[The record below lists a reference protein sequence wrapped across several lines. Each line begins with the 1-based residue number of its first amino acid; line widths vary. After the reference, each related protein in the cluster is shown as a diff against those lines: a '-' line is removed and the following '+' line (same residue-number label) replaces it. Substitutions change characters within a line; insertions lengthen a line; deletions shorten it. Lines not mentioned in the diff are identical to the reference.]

1 MNQSSH
7 NPVAGQV
14 VSISRSD
21 RWQVHA
27 RLQELDISSA
37 CLSDG
42 SFQVKINTPLDALQL
57 WSVIYQF
64 TASRNQMTERLERCF
79 QQRS

>member
-1 MNQSSH
+1 MNSSSP
-7 NPVAGQV
+7 NPETGQL

-21 RWQVHA
+21 RWQVYA
-27 RLQELDISSA
+27 RLQELDIPCT

-42 SFQVKINTPLDALQL
+42 SFQAKIDTPLAALQL

-64 TASRNQMTERLERCF
+64 TSSRHQLVEQLKRCW
-79 QQRS
+79 RY